1 MRKLLCI
8 FGLFMVLL
16 SGTLSAQ
23 QMNLDT
29 TLTRAA
35 RGVEEVLS
43 QGTKV
48 AVLNFSSP
56 SETFSDHVIEELT
69 GKLVIGRKITIVD
82 RRNLA
87 LITSEM
93 HLQLSG
99 DVSDESA
106 QAIGRMLGAQSIVS
120 GSLTN
125 MGTFYRFRI
134 RVINVETAAIQTQVS
149 LDLQNDSQVAFLL
162 GSSLSSGSTPA
173 NTTQSSVPQEAANHG
188 SGNTNPNT
196 LTVNQFTNSSFD
208 SRIQDRMF
216 FIPVINGTRYHVWL
230 YDSAGNNSMID
241 AIFTA
246 QYEDGTAIFSNVDTA
261 WPNQQQFTANR
272 NGMVV
277 LTISPYSRG
286 RTGDFSLLFN
296 TTGIRLSRASTVPME
311 VNRFAN
317 SSFDSQIQDLTFTF
331 SVINGTR
338 YHAWLYDSA
347 GNNSM
352 IDAVFTAQYEDGTNI
367 FTNVDTAWP
376 DQQQFTANRNGM
388 VVLSISPYSR
398 GRTGDFSV
406 VFNTNGIRPI
416 PQW

>member
-1 MRKLLCI
+1 MRKLFI
-8 FGLFMVLL
+8 FGLFVVLL

-23 QMNLDT
+23 QLNLDT

-56 SETFSDHVIEELT
+56 SEAFSDHVIEELT
-69 GKLVIGRKITIVD
+69 GKLVIGRKVTIVD

-125 MGTFYRFRI
+125 MGTFYRFRV

-162 GSSLSSGSTPA
+162 GSSLSSGSSSA
-173 NTTQSSVPQEAANHG
+173 NTAQSAVPQVVDNQG
-188 SGNTNPNT
+188 GVNSNPNT
-196 LTVNQFTNSSFD
+196 LTINQFTNSSFD
-208 SRIQDRMF
+208 ARIQDRMF

-230 YDSAGNNSMID
+230 YDRDANNSFVD

-246 QYEDGTAIFSNVDTA
+246 QYDDGTNIFTNVDAA

-272 NGMVV
+272 NGTVV
-277 LTISPYSRG
+277 LTISPRSRNS
-286 RTGDFSLLFN
+286 TGDFRVVFN
-296 TTGIRLSRASTVPME
+296 TSGIRLSRANIIALE
-311 VNRFAN
+311 INQFAN
-317 SSFDSQIQDLTFTF
+317 SSFDSQIQDLTFSFT
-331 SVINGTR
+331 VINGTR
-338 YHAWLYDSA
+338 YHVWLYDRDA
-347 GNNSM
+347 NNSL
-352 IDAVFTAQYEDGTNI
+352 IDAVFTAQYDNGTNI
-367 FTNVDTAWP
+367 FTDVDAAWP
-376 DQQQFTANRNGM
+376 NQQQFTANRNGT
-388 VVLSISPYSR
+388 VFLTVSPRSR
-398 GRTGDFSV
+398 NNTGDFSLV
-406 VFNTNGIRPI
+406 YNTNGIRPI